1 MLSKRPF
8 VNVDLNKNN
17 ANLHPTITN
26 NINITQKNMDKVDV
40 KTDDL
45 PQYPIPTEENNAVDF
60 YINIANNLERE
71 NRALRLI
78 LQIRKEN
85 PLMLSDVMIAHEEKL
100 HDLLMILCEAE
111 DVDINTEDY
120 FECDC
125 GCKNTEKYRKVSA
138 IYVKKDGENMNLK
151 YSFGSVNKLLVDEKI
166 SVKFVI

>member
-85 PLMLSDVMIAHEEKL
+85 PLMLSDIMIY
-100 HDLLMILCEAE
+100 DS
-111 DVDINTEDY
+111 T
-120 FECDC
+120 
-125 GCKNTEKYRKVSA
+125 
-138 IYVKKDGENMNLK
+138 
-151 YSFGSVNKLLVDEKI
+151 
-166 SVKFVI
+166 